1 MDIIF
6 IISLI
11 IIGCILALSG
21 GWILILKAE
30 AKIEQKIMD
39 GLELKR
45 KEDQNNKILQ
55 KYEELLAMEI
65 EWHTYRIST
74 IEFFITKVK
83 SKSATETPITQ
94 PTISG
99 DSKLYSKIKAL
110 ISIYFPHLQDDY
122 NTLCKVS
129 NCSIYFDFIYGR
141 CTSSN
146 KVITTLTEKRAQ
158 FKSLSTEFQ
167 SKIRKEV
174 TIT

>member
-74 IEFFITKVK
+74 IEFLDRK
-83 SKSATETPITQ
+83 S
-94 PTISG
+94 
-99 DSKLYSKIKAL
+99 
-110 ISIYFPHLQDDY
+110 
-122 NTLCKVS
+122 V
-129 NCSIYFDFIYGR
+129 
-141 CTSSN
+141 
-146 KVITTLTEKRAQ
+146 V
-158 FKSLSTEFQ
+158 
-167 SKIRKEV
+167 
-174 TIT
+174 

>member
-21 GWILILKAE
+21 RWILILKAE

-110 ISIYFPHLQDDY
+110 ISIYFPHLIRCVKFQTALSIL
-122 NTLCKVS
+122 TLSTADVPAA
-129 NCSIYFDFIYGR
+129 I
-141 CTSSN
+141 
-146 KVITTLTEKRAQ
+146 
-158 FKSLSTEFQ
+158 KSLPH
-167 SKIRKEV
+167 
-174 TIT
+174 

>member
-45 KEDQNNKILQ
+45 KEEQNNKILQ

-83 SKSATETPITQ
+83 SKAPQ
-94 PTISG
+94 
-99 DSKLYSKIKAL
+99 
-110 ISIYFPHLQDDY
+110 
-122 NTLCKVS
+122 
-129 NCSIYFDFIYGR
+129 
-141 CTSSN
+141 
-146 KVITTLTEKRAQ
+146 KR
-158 FKSLSTEFQ
+158 
-167 SKIRKEV
+167 R
-174 TIT
+174 

>member
-65 EWHTYRIST
+65 E
-74 IEFFITKVK
+74 
-83 SKSATETPITQ
+83 
-94 PTISG
+94 
-99 DSKLYSKIKAL
+99 
-110 ISIYFPHLQDDY
+110 
-122 NTLCKVS
+122 
-129 NCSIYFDFIYGR
+129 
-141 CTSSN
+141 
-146 KVITTLTEKRAQ
+146 
-158 FKSLSTEFQ
+158 
-167 SKIRKEV
+167 
-174 TIT
+174 

>member
-65 EWHTYRIST
+65 EWHTY
-74 IEFFITKVK
+74 
-83 SKSATETPITQ
+83 
-94 PTISG
+94 
-99 DSKLYSKIKAL
+99 
-110 ISIYFPHLQDDY
+110 HH
-122 NTLCKVS
+122 
-129 NCSIYFDFIYGR
+129 
-141 CTSSN
+141 
-146 KVITTLTEKRAQ
+146 
-158 FKSLSTEFQ
+158 
-167 SKIRKEV
+167 
-174 TIT
+174 